1 MFEDTDSIVPSS
13 FLAAMNNWFT
23 PTVFFVLLNVVIATI
38 ALTSTL
44 ANQKQQTQQTHNHTP
59 KVARSPSVLQRL
71 RSINFSNFKP
81 QEPIFK
87 FNPDS
92 DTLFNLEPT
101 HQPQM
106 PYSFYQAPQE
116 SSNLET
122 QTTHYIFR
130 QEELQENETHYVSH
144 QETVEKNETRDERPE
159 EIEAHF
165 DFQVSHEKEV
175 EGEEEKPE
183 RLDRDYN
190 EPPESDTDQSAGEI
204 PERLPAKM
212 RKSASMKSAFK
223 HVEKEDVEARR
234 PATMKERMTEV
245 DEEVDAKADDFINKF
260 RQQLKLQRVDSV
272 LRYKEVIRRGEAG
285 S

>member
-1 MFEDTDSIVPSS
+1 MFEDTVSIVPSS

-44 ANQKQQTQQTHNHTP
+44 ANQKKQTTQQTP
-59 KVARSPSVLQRL
+59 KVAGSPSVLQRL
-71 RSINFSNFKP
+71 RSINLSSFRS

-101 HQPQM
+101 HHPQILEPQM
-106 PYSFYQAPQE
+106 PYAFYQLPQE
-116 SSNLET
+116 SPSLET

-130 QEELQENETHYVSH
+130 QENETHYVSH
-144 QETVEKNETRDERPE
+144 QETVERNETHDVKTE
-159 EIEAHF
+159 EIEAH
-165 DFQVSHEKEV
+165 
-175 EGEEEKPE
+175 EEEAEEEAKPE
-183 RLDRDYN
+183 RLDGDYN
-190 EPPESDTDQSAGEI
+190 EPPETKTTPSAVEI
-204 PERLPAKM
+204 SERLAAKM
-212 RKSASMKSAFK
+212 RKSASMKSQPEK
-223 HVEKEDVEARR
+223 KEDVEARR
-234 PATMKERMTEV
+234 PATMKERVAAEV

-260 RQQLKLQRVDSV
+260 RQQLKLQRVDST
-272 LRYKEVIRRGEAG
+272 LRYKEAIRKGAG